1 MSPPSFTIRRTTPA
15 NLFLPKTNAP
25 SAKAMPDSQS
35 YMLSEDG
42 EFVKV
47 VGDHFE
53 YTGMYFMN

>member
-1 MSPPSFTIRRTTPA
+1 
-15 NLFLPKTNAP
+15 L
-25 SAKAMPDSQS
+25 AKAMNDSQS